1 MVEDN
6 IAHFAKKL
14 GLHPQDLEFLREHPA
29 ELQNEIIRSFDASG
43 SKDGHYLERLQS
55 YTRHMA
61 KRSSAASSTA
71 TAGQTNPVLTSG
83 GEGGGGASGHE
94 KRYPRELLLSRWEML
109 KSGPPVAAPPWI
121 FRAVSAGA
129 ATPKAS
135 RSAPPTEAPPPR
147 PANPPPGPP
156 AKSFSA
162 LRPTALDDVE
172 GGSSPRGKASF
183 NVDAPEFVPSFT
195 QVSPAGKQPRTP
207 VSLAKTIAEPEPSVL
222 SPMRRP
228 AVQQASLSSPAAAL
242 QPPRTPVSLVA
253 TIAAPESP
261 AATRPPGSL
270 LPAPPAQASPPP
282 TEAPTLA
289 RIKSVPIAPA
299 APSRDAAPAMPGT
312 NTFEYHLHRLLFMV
326 VAKSCP
332 FEGEE
337 ASSAAEPRGVLL
349 RDIREQWTKMLGND
363 MSPLME
369 KCGYEEVE
377 VLVKA
382 IGGLCIEGDGEGAR
396 VVTTRRSFEGEPQS
410 TGIDKPKSAEARIT
424 AGAVA
429 SGQKRVPP
437 PPTKPAPMLSPSGN
451 QVLDLESFVT
461 PSSGKVPMDVI
472 GGMNWGGYPTTPTA
486 GWEAMGGWSP
496 WHGNQFSGLNYP
508 PPAAADAVFP
518 STSDVPEPPSSSAL

>member
-1 MVEDN
+1 
-6 IAHFAKKL
+6 
-14 GLHPQDLEFLREHPA
+14 
-29 ELQNEIIRSFDASG
+29 
-43 SKDGHYLERLQS
+43 
-55 YTRHMA
+55 
-61 KRSSAASSTA
+61 
-71 TAGQTNPVLTSG
+71 
-83 GEGGGGASGHE
+83 
-94 KRYPRELLLSRWEML
+94 
-109 KSGPPVAAPPWI
+109 
-121 FRAVSAGA
+121 
-129 ATPKAS
+129 
-135 RSAPPTEAPPPR
+135 
-147 PANPPPGPP
+147 
-156 AKSFSA
+156 
-162 LRPTALDDVE
+162 
-172 GGSSPRGKASF
+172 
-183 NVDAPEFVPSFT
+183 
-195 QVSPAGKQPRTP
+195 
-207 VSLAKTIAEPEPSVL
+207 
-222 SPMRRP
+222 
-228 AVQQASLSSPAAAL
+228 
-242 QPPRTPVSLVA
+242 
-253 TIAAPESP
+253 
-261 AATRPPGSL
+261 
-270 LPAPPAQASPPP
+270 
-282 TEAPTLA
+282 
-289 RIKSVPIAPA
+289 
-299 APSRDAAPAMPGT
+299 
-312 NTFEYHLHRLLFMV
+312 MV

-410 TGIDKPKSAEARIT
+410 TGIDKPKSAEARTT